1 VDDWHPRTRRRESIM
16 PGGLIITVEGDEV
29 SVPVNALR
37 PIGWTDPRLTNDRIV
52 FTAST
57 YSMERVYGRYYSRD
71 LEEWNMD
78 QRSILLHYE
87 GDSPDRKR
95 HHALPDVPLRSRKRK
110 SPKTLADIFER
121 LGFIWA
127 DEE

>member
-1 VDDWHPRTRRRESIM
+1 M

-29 SVPVNALR
+29 SVPVIALR
-37 PIGWTDPRLTNDRIV
+37 PIGWTDPRPTNDRIV

-95 HHALPDVPLRSRKRK
+95 NHTLPDVPLRSRKRK
-110 SPKTLADIFER
+110 SPKTLADLF
-121 LGFIWA
+121 
-127 DEE
+127 